1 MSRTAKVKAQ
11 TPRWTTTWTRRS
23 GERLVD
29 VMNLEPDP
37 AADTVLVL
45 TQPGDATADL
55 VVKELRHRGARVFR
69 MDTGDFPL
77 STHVSAW
84 FDGSWRGEIRGL
96 DGSVDLR
103 EIRAVYVRRPTG
115 FTFPP
120 SMTDAEERFAA
131 REARRGI
138 GGLLMSLPCSWVNHP
153 SRAADAEYKPLQY
166 AVAAACGLEVP
177 RTVITNVPGDAADH
191 SAHLGSAAVY
201 KTFASATVADGP
213 QVKVI
218 YTNPVTESDMAD
230 SRVALTAHQFQQRVP
245 KVRDVRATV
254 VGEQV
259 FAANILTDG
268 DTPAGLLD
276 WRADYNALLYEP
288 VRLPESVESS
298 LLAMTE
304 RLGLSFAAADFVVT
318 ADDQHYFID
327 LNPSGQ
333 WGWIQEATGLPIAA
347 AIAAHLMGEDQ

>member
-1 MSRTAKVKAQ
+1 
-11 TPRWTTTWTRRS
+11 
-23 GERLVD
+23 
-29 VMNLEPDP
+29 MNLESDP

-55 VVKELRHRGARVFR
+55 VVKELDHRGARVFR
-69 MDTGDFPL
+69 VDPGDFPL
-77 STHVSAW
+77 AVQVSAW
-84 FDGSWRGEIRGL
+84 FDGTWRGAIHGP

-103 EIRAVYVRRPTG
+103 DIRSAYVRRPTG
-115 FTFPP
+115 FRFPP
-120 SMTDAEERFAA
+120 SMNDAEERFAA

-138 GGLLMSLPCSWVNHP
+138 GGLLMSLPCTWVNHP

-166 AVAAACGLEVP
+166 ATAAACGLDVP
-177 RTVITNVPGDAADH
+177 RTVITNIPGDADKH
-191 SAHLGSAAVY
+191 RAHLGASVVY
-201 KTFASATVADGP
+201 KSLASATIADGP

-218 YTNPVTESDMAD
+218 YTNPVTASDMAD

-254 VGEQV
+254 VGKKV
-259 FAANILTDG
+259 FAANIVTDE
-268 DTPAGLLD
+268 DTPEGLLD

-288 VRLPESVESS
+288 VQLPETVEAS

-333 WGWIQEATGLPIAA
+333 WGWIQEATRLPIAA
-347 AIAAHLMGEDQ
+347 AIAAHLTGDDQ